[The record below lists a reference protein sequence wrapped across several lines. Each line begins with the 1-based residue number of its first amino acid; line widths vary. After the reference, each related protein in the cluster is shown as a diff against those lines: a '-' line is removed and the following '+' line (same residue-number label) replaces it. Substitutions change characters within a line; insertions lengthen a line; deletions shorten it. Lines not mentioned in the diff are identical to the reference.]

1 MRNGKIHFPL
11 PRGMRNSMALTKEYR
26 KSVVERIQR
35 DTEYTAAL
43 YAEAVGCL
51 VEGDKATALSIL
63 RDLVHAHITFKRL
76 AEETGVG
83 EKALHRM
90 LGANGNPTIENLCRI
105 MHTVERD
112 LRLTTEVTS
121 KVRKRTRFAPK
132 RERALAYA

>member
-1 MRNGKIHFPL
+1 M
-11 PRGMRNSMALTKEYR
+11 PRRVISMALTKEYR

-35 DTEYTAAL
+35 DPEYTAAL

-63 RDLVHAHITFKRL
+63 RDLVHAHITFKHL

-90 LGANGNPTIENLCRI
+90 LGARGNPTADNLCLI
-105 MHTVERD
+105 MHTVEQD
-112 LRLTTEVTS
+112 LPLTTEVTA
-121 KVRKRTRFAPK
+121 KVRKRTRSAPE
-132 RERALAYA
+132 RERELVYA